1 MTNQKYLTTLFSF
14 LLLATLAIPA
24 TANDAK
30 KEDIKPDAAASE
42 LISGTVVATH
52 VAGRYTYIQ
61 LAQDPDQKK
70 VWLAAGI
77 TAAVGDRIEYHGG
90 VLMRKFHSETL
101 DKTFDEILFV
111 STIRKVTDETK
122 QADKDT
128 VAVPNDDFHRGL
140 SPDQA
145 KVALPTAD
153 KIKRSATEKSIAD
166 IFADLDTLNGKTI
179 GLKAKVMKVGTGIMG
194 KNWITLS
201 DGTGK
206 APDDKLL
213 ATTNQQVKI
222 GSTLSVTGILK
233 TNVDLGSGYKY
244 KAVLE
249 EAVFM
254 P

>member
-1 MTNQKYLTTLFSF
+1 MTNQKYLTALLSF
-14 LLLATLAIPA
+14 LLLAALAIPA
-24 TANDAK
+24 AAK
-30 KEDIKPDAAASE
+30 DTKPEAAASE
-42 LISGTVVATH
+42 LISGTVIATH
-52 VAGRYTYIQ
+52 TAGRYTYIQ
-61 LAQDPDQKK
+61 LAQDPDQEE
-70 VWLAAGI
+70 VWLAAGLSV
-77 TAAVGDRIEYHGG
+77 AVGDRIEYQGG
-90 VLMRKFHSETL
+90 VLMQKFHSETL
-101 DKTFDEILFV
+101 NRTFDKVLFV
-111 STIRKVTDETK
+111 SAIRKVVDKAEQK
-122 QADKDT
+122 DKDT
-128 VAVPNDDFHRGL
+128 TSVPNDDFHRGL
-140 SPDQA
+140 ASDQA
-145 KVALPTAD
+145 EVVLPTAD

-166 IFADLDTLNGKTI
+166 IFANLDTLNGKTI

>member
-1 MTNQKYLTTLFSF
+1 MAHQKYLITLLSLLFFVVFAVPVTAKDIQKNPEPETT
-14 LLLATLAIPA
+14 
-24 TANDAK
+24 
-30 KEDIKPDAAASE
+30 ASGM
-42 LISGTVVATH
+42 ISGTVIATH
-52 VAGRYTYIQ
+52 TAGRYTYIQ

-77 TAAVGDRIEYHGG
+77 SAAVGDRIEYHGG
-90 VLMRKFHSETL
+90 VLMHKFHSETL

-111 STIRKVTDETK
+111 STIRKVTDEAK

-128 VAVPNDDFHRGL
+128 AAVPDDDFHREL

-145 KVALPTAD
+145 KVELPTAD

-166 IFADLDTLNGKTI
+166 IFANLDTLNGKTI

-201 DGTGK
+201 DGTGN
-206 APDDKLL
+206 APNDKLL